1 MLRHIKDFRVTIT
14 EIHLQPRI
22 RIPMSYAALLIIHLF
37 AAIMFVGTV
46 FFEVIML
53 EGVRRHVPKDVMRT
67 MEAAI
72 GTRARA
78 IMPWVLALL
87 FGAGFG
93 LSWFH
98 RTALAAPLASS
109 LGLLLSIKILLA
121 LSVFGHFLTAMALHR
136 LDRLRSR
143 ASQRIHVSVFIHVVL
158 IVLLAKLMFY
168 ISW

>member
-1 MLRHIKDFRVTIT
+1 
-14 EIHLQPRI
+14 
-22 RIPMSYAALLIIHLF
+22 MSYPILLIIHLF

-53 EGVRRHVPKDVMRT
+53 EGVRKHVPKDVMRT

-72 GTRARA
+72 GKRARA
-78 IMPWVLALL
+78 IMPWVLLLL

-98 RTALAAPLASS
+98 RAALAAPMATHF
-109 LGLLLSIKILLA
+109 GLLLSIKILLA

-136 LDRLRSR
+136 LGRLRSR
-143 ASQRIHVSVFIHVVL
+143 ASQRIHISVFLHVLL

-168 ISW
+168 IS

>member
-1 MLRHIKDFRVTIT
+1 
-14 EIHLQPRI
+14 
-22 RIPMSYAALLIIHLF
+22 MSYPILLIIHLF
-37 AAIMFVGTV
+37 SAIMFVGTV

-53 EGVRRHVPKDVMRT
+53 EGVRKHVPKDVMRT

-72 GTRARA
+72 GKRARA
-78 IMPWVLALL
+78 IMPWVLLLL

-98 RTALAAPLASS
+98 RAALAAPMATHF
-109 LGLLLSIKILLA
+109 GLLLSIKILLA

-136 LDRLRSR
+136 LGRLRSR
-143 ASQRIHVSVFIHVVL
+143 ASQRIHISVFLHVLL

-168 ISW
+168 IS

>member
-1 MLRHIKDFRVTIT
+1 MHYPILV
-14 EIHLQPRI
+14 L
-22 RIPMSYAALLIIHLF
+22 IHLF

-53 EGVRRHVPKDVMRT
+53 EGVRKRVPKEVMRT
-67 MEAAI
+67 MEGAI

-78 IMPWVLALL
+78 IMPWVLLLL

-98 RTALAAPLASS
+98 RAALADPTASS
-109 LGLLLSIKILLA
+109 FGLLLSIKILLA
-121 LSVFGHFLTAMALHR
+121 LSVFGHFVAAMVLHR
-136 LDRLRSR
+136 LGRLRSR
-143 ASQRIHVSVFIHVVL
+143 NSQRIHISVFIHVML

-168 ISW
+168 VAW